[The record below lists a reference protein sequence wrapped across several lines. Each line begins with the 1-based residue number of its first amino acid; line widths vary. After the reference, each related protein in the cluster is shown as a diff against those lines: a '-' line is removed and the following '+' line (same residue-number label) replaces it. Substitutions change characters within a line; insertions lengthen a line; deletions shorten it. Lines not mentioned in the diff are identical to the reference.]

1 MKINVLGSGHMG
13 KQICSLFVVLGH
25 KVKIWQNSAEN
36 DEKTIKNEITKIEKH
51 FATKSKGDFSI
62 VKNIKD
68 IENNLTIE
76 TVKEDLNIKKEV
88 ISKLNFKDNIF
99 SNTSSLKLSQI
110 GDNINGLHFM
120 NPVTIP
126 LIELCKKK
134 DYSNDLLNELI
145 FSLKELSYNIIDVK
159 DNSGFLVNRIL
170 FKEISYFFY
179 LYEVEK
185 VSIEDLKKIHKI
197 LIKNLDPIKVANMI
211 GIDTCLSILIN
222 LNKEDKN
229 FYVPHVLKDA
239 VKNDILGFKNKKLLK
254 I

>member
-1 MKINVLGSGHMG
+1 MKINVLGTGHMG

-25 KVKIWQNSAEN
+25 TVKIWHKSQKNLVNAIQNEVS
-36 DEKTIKNEITKIEKH
+36 KIEKH
-51 FATKSKGDFSI
+51 LNIKSKGEFFITDNVKDF
-62 VKNIKD
+62 
-68 IENNLTIE
+68 ENNITIE
-76 TVKEDLNIKKEV
+76 TVKEDLDIKKE
-88 ISKLNFKDNIF
+88 ILSKLSFNDNIF

-134 DYSNDLLNELI
+134 NYSNDLLNELI
-145 FSLKELSYNIIDVK
+145 LSFKKNSYNIIEVK

-179 LYEVEK
+179 LYEIEK
-185 VSIEDLKKIHKI
+185 ISILDLRKIHKI
-197 LIKNLDPIKVANMI
+197 LIKNMDPLKVVNMI
-211 GIDTCLSILIN
+211 GLDTCLSILEN
-222 LNKEDKN
+222 LNKENKDI
-229 FYVPHVLKDA
+229 YVPDILRVS
-239 VKNDILGFKNKKLLK
+239 VKNGILGYKNKKILK